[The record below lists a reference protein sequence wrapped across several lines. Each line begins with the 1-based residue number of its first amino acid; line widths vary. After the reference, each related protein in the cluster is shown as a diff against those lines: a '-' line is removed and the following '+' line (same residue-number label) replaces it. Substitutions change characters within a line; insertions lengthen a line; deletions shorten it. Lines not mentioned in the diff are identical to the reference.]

1 MTIDVDFL
9 GRRIRQLRELKGQSL
24 SGLADDA
31 DVSKSYLA
39 KLERGEID
47 NPGLKT
53 LYRIAV
59 ALGVTLAELLPNTT
73 EDADES
79 QEPTGPVA
87 TSEYERLLEELP
99 QGLKAFLEQKEEAGD
114 RLSADEVKSLA
125 SIQFRGKKP
134 QGIEDW
140 QFLYDAIKR
149 SL

>member
-9 GRRIRQLRELKGQSL
+9 GRRIRQLRELKGHSL
-24 SGLADDA
+24 SRVAEDA

-53 LYRIAV
+53 LYRIAA
-59 ALGVTLAELLPNTT
+59 ALGVTLAELLPTRT
-73 EDADES
+73 EEADAS
-79 QEPTGPVA
+79 HEPTGPAA
-87 TSEYERLLEELP
+87 TSEYERLLGDLP
-99 QGLKAFLEQKEEAGD
+99 QGLKAFLEKKEQAGD
-114 RLSADEVKSLA
+114 RLPADAVKSLA

-134 QGIEDW
+134 QEVEDW